1 MTQLIIFVD
10 LLTKLWWDI
19 LHLERVSGPV
29 QALRFQESRI
39 DAAVWPRPRQWG
51 WHRLCE
57 HQPAHLGRE
66 CDGAIQVRKKN
77 GFWKTFNSS
86 VQQYCTCIMISQGDL
101 KRHSYLCKQQC
112 KEQQENLH
120 QQRSG
125 AYLIE
130 ICNTILKSLVSRPFV
145 IQQRNSAVF
154 TATNRVDDTYDA
166 YERDI
171 AIVSFYFEYPTTFE
185 YIR

>member
-1 MTQLIIFVD
+1 
-10 LLTKLWWDI
+10 
-19 LHLERVSGPV
+19 
-29 QALRFQESRI
+29 
-39 DAAVWPRPRQWG
+39 
-51 WHRLCE
+51 
-57 HQPAHLGRE
+57 
-66 CDGAIQVRKKN
+66 
-77 GFWKTFNSS
+77 
-86 VQQYCTCIMISQGDL
+86 MISQGDL
-101 KRHSYLCKQQC
+101 KRYSNLCKQQR